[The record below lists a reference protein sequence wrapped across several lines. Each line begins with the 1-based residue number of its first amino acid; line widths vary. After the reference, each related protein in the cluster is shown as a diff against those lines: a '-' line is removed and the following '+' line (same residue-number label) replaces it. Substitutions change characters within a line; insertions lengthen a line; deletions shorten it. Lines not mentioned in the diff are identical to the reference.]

1 MNSETYCF
9 ENANHD
15 RHLVFIAET
24 NTAEEYATLK
34 CRMYAALT
42 ANGYILKYPLMRR
55 IEHAAYYKDELLPH
69 TLTYIFLKRFEN
81 LLLTP
86 LQLNVVL
93 MYREKFSF
101 EEVKSALNLKSDWLK
116 KLNKQIMLKTSESD
130 MKNFFVM

>member
-1 MNSETYCF
+1 MYSETLCF

-24 NTAEEYATLK
+24 NTAEEYAILK

-55 IEHAAYYKDELLPH
+55 IQHVAYYKDELLPH
-69 TLTYIFLKRFEN
+69 TLTYKFIKRFEK
-81 LLLTP
+81 LFLTP

-101 EEVKSALNLKSDWLK
+101 EEVMSALNLKADWLK
-116 KLNKQIMLKTSESD
+116 KLNKQIIRKTSESD